1 MSRFSLR
8 DEKDKGWKWFSFVFI
23 SVDGARAREIGIQW
37 KIIKSAAAVGGKSQW
52 WQSISRSALVPPP
65 PPSIYHFYS
74 ISLLFR
80 ESDPGLIGIDGAT
93 ETEGKAHFVIPF
105 RGVLGKLKLFGFV
118 PLFLAAKAEEAE
130 EAVNLCLKA
139 LRKIPKSVT
148 STPDSKREKF
158 FRRFNVSATTRRGFS
173 SIAFATNTE
182 RSEENIF
189 HLVLSHRVISHH
201 DSTAFN

>member
-1 MSRFSLR
+1 MVAKFFSL
-8 DEKDKGWKWFSFVFI
+8 D
-23 SVDGARAREIGIQW
+23 
-37 KIIKSAAAVGGKSQW
+37 
-52 WQSISRSALVPPP
+52 
-65 PPSIYHFYS
+65 FYS
-74 ISLLFR
+74 FSLSLSPVFDLSLLFNFALFR

-158 FRRFNVSATTRRGFS
+158 FRRFNVSATTRRSFS

-182 RSEENIF
+182 RRKYFPSRSLASCN
-189 HLVLSHRVISHH
+189 LSPRF
-201 DSTAFN
+201 DCF

>member
-1 MSRFSLR
+1 MVAES
-8 DEKDKGWKWFSFVFI
+8 FSFP
-23 SVDGARAREIGIQW
+23 A
-37 KIIKSAAAVGGKSQW
+37 
-52 WQSISRSALVPPP
+52 
-65 PPSIYHFYS
+65 PSIYHFYS

-139 LRKIPKSVT
+139 LRKIPESVT

-158 FRRFNVSATTRRGFS
+158 FRRFNVSATTKRFFLQRLRHQHGKKRRKYFPS
-173 SIAFATNTE
+173 
-182 RSEENIF
+182 RSLASCN
-189 HLVLSHRVISHH
+189 LSPRF
-201 DSTAFN
+201 DCF